1 MSVLVSVVLSA
12 LGIFL
17 LVLATNDDYRRS
29 NFVSFCTGQALRS
42 TPLDEHRC
50 SILNEGVVHG
60 QVLEI
65 GPGPGTNFRC
75 FHNDTYI
82 DGYVAVE
89 PNPFFEVE
97 MRKELDR
104 QGLNFP
110 LRFVGIKGEEVD
122 VPNESFDVV
131 ILTHVLC
138 SVDSVANVLN
148 TAERALKP
156 GGKII
161 FMEHVTA
168 AKENTLTSFV
178 QSVVAPILFIV
189 ANGCTFKN
197 LADEIAANLGNQFDT
212 VIQYFD
218 APMPLGLA
226 FVRPH
231 IKGIAIKKMI

>member
-1 MSVLVSVVLSA
+1 MIGYLIVRIISAALVFPPASGSPMIGEKKKESQCRIVVSSNRRVVLVVFVMVFCSCCYFSVVPPVTIRLVATSFALLYGQRLLCNNCGKWTRRITLLVSVLVSVVLSA

-82 DGYVAVE
+82 DEYVAVE

-110 LRFVGIKGEEVD
+110 LRFVGIKGEEVTSRT
-122 VPNESFDVV
+122 NRS
-131 ILTHVLC
+131 
-138 SVDSVANVLN
+138 
-148 TAERALKP
+148 
-156 GGKII
+156 
-161 FMEHVTA
+161 
-168 AKENTLTSFV
+168 TL
-178 QSVVAPILFIV
+178 
-189 ANGCTFKN
+189 
-197 LADEIAANLGNQFDT
+197 
-212 VIQYFD
+212 
-218 APMPLGLA
+218 
-226 FVRPH
+226 
-231 IKGIAIKKMI
+231 